1 MSERVRSN
9 GKFFL
14 FLLIMIILGYIFV
27 LLSLQKVRAEEAS
40 TDLNGGEVE
49 TVQLSSDSPEVLA
62 ITETQPSQEVLL
74 TDEELTDLALLQEE
88 LQVYTIVQ
96 TYTIETAQ
104 SHTDFDCSVCHNAHA
119 SSSPKLITTVS
130 VSDLCLSC
138 HYSLLEESRESSNC
152 DLESY
157 DCTICHDIH
166 NATITYSAE
175 ETINP
180 EIALSSEPTKEK
192 QTTTVIDTTKEPQT
206 TEKTQ
211 LTEPV
216 QDTQTTLVQDKRDT
230 KTTLENEP
238 TSDESPNQLS
248 EPNEEKETSQNS
260 TSE

>member
-1 MSERVRSN
+1 
-9 GKFFL
+9 
-14 FLLIMIILGYIFV
+14 MIILGYIFV

-166 NATITYSAE
+166 NATITYSVE
-175 ETINP
+175 EPIKLDSSLTTQTEPIHENQITTI
-180 EIALSSEPTKEK
+180 SEPNKE
-192 QTTTVIDTTKEPQT
+192 
-206 TEKTQ
+206 
-211 LTEPV
+211 
-216 QDTQTTLVQDKRDT
+216 TQTTQEPEPPQESLTDT
-230 KTTLENEP
+230 VSEPIKETQTTQEPEP
-238 TSDESPNQLS
+238 TQETEAVQETQTTFGDEPAKEATPNLVS
-248 EPNEEKETSQNS
+248 EPN
-260 TSE
+260 